1 MIMTRFAR
9 IAAAVAL
16 TGGLV
21 LSASAQDE
29 EKSPVVKMSTTLGDI
44 VIVLNGEKA
53 PISVKNFLR
62 YVDEKYYDGT
72 IFHRVMP
79 TFMIQG
85 GGFTPEIDKKEGAHE
100 QIKSEWRNGLKND
113 RGTIAMARL
122 PNAPNSAT
130 NQFFINVVD
139 NASLDAPRDGA
150 AYAVFGRVG
159 TGMDVVDKIRNTKC
173 AVHPKYGGGRQP
185 VVPVEPVIIK
195 SVTRVTGDE
204 AAKARETAA
213 KADAQAGAA
222 AEKREADARAAAAK
236 KREAAIAQAERS
248 DSEFAAKLK
257 KVIAEGKKTPSGL
270 ITLVTKPGDGRQPK
284 KTDQVQVHY
293 TGWLTNGKKFDS
305 SIGKQPATFPLN
317 RVIAGWT
324 EGVGLM
330 KVGETRL
337 MLIPPDMA
345 YGPAGRP
352 GIPPNSE
359 LVFEVELLAIK

>member
-1 MIMTRFAR
+1 MTRFTR
-9 IAAAVAL
+9 IAAAMAL

-21 LSASAQDE
+21 LSGSAQDE
-29 EKSPVVKMSTTLGDI
+29 EKFPVVKMSTTLGDI

-62 YVDEKYYDGT
+62 YVDEKHYDGT

-122 PNAPNSAT
+122 PNAPDSAT

-159 TGMDVVDKIRNTKC
+159 AGMDVVDKIRDTKC

-185 VVPVEPVIIK
+185 VVPVEPVVIK
-195 SVTRVTGDE
+195 SVTRIKGAEAE
-204 AAKARETAA
+204 AARKIAA
-213 KADAQAGAA
+213 
-222 AEKREADARAAAAK
+222 EADAALAKRANAAEATAKSATEKAAK
-236 KREAAIAQAERS
+236 GFTPKLAQLR
-248 DSEFAAKLK
+248 AKG
-257 KVIAEGKKTPSGL
+257 EKTPSGL
-270 ITLVTKPGDGRQPK
+270 ITLVTKPGDGPQPK
-284 KTDQVQVHY
+284 KTDRVQVHY

-305 SIGKQPATFPLN
+305 SVGKAQPFEFNL
-317 RVIAGWT
+317 RGGVIKGWL
-324 EGVGLM
+324 EGVALM

-337 MLIPPDMA
+337 LLIPPA
-345 YGPAGRP
+345 LGYGTGGYGRS
-352 GIPPNSE
+352 IPPNSE
-359 LVFEVELLAIK
+359 LVFEIELLAIK